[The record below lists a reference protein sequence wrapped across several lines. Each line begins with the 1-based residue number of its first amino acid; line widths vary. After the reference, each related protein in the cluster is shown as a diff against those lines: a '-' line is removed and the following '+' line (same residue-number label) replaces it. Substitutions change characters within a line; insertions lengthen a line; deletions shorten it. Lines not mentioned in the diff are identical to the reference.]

1 MSFDEEWSTARAA
14 AAANVGT
21 RLNQL
26 PADPGGAGGGNED
39 LLLNQDHIGAI
50 GHDAHVLH
58 SRLSRDGAHAKTAT
72 AEAGTQLKG
81 EAFASGAAL
90 LTAQERWD
98 SQLKTL
104 LAGCAHISNSLN
116 YSVNSMGKQDAQIHA
131 AFTQSKVDE
140 YLK

>member
-26 PADPGGAGGGNED
+26 PADPGGGGGGNED
-39 LLLNQDHIGAI
+39 LLVNQDHIGAI
-50 GHDAHVLH
+50 GHDAYVLH
-58 SRLSRDGAHAKTAT
+58 DRLFRDGKHAKTAT
-72 AEAGTQLKG
+72 AEAGNQLKG
-81 EAFASGAAL
+81 EGFASGAAL
-90 LTAQERWD
+90 LTVHDRWD

-104 LAGCAHISNSLN
+104 LAGCAHISNTLN
-116 YSVNSMGKQDAQIHA
+116 YSINSLGKQDAQIHA